1 MEPTDEAIP
10 RRVKTVGKASLWR
23 VPADHFS
30 TLYDNRTGRPDWRPL
45 IAGTATWKL
54 GAKIADVGGA
64 VSGISIVA
72 GLLFTMAVFLFQF
85 RTSLDNDKR
94 LGEDDFALVD
104 ECMANTLWAILWGVT
119 LAVYL
124 IVCDAGKWICND
136 SWGPA
141 LTGIAVAGIV
151 HFLLV
156 IGMCLKRLRRA
167 YERIAMKC
175 P

>member
-1 MEPTDEAIP
+1 M
-10 RRVKTVGKASLWR
+10 GKASLWS
-23 VPADHFS
+23 VPVDHFC
-30 TLYDNRTGRPDWRPL
+30 TLYDNRTGRCDWRGITAKVFLPL
-45 IAGTATWKL
+45 IGGAVTWML
-54 GAKIADVGGA
+54 GAKITDVSGA

-85 RTSLDNDKR
+85 RITLDNDKR

-141 LTGIAVAGIV
+141 LTGIAVAGTV

-167 YERIAMKC
+167 YERIAMKR